1 MATNNSINTNS
12 LTNGQLWIG
21 STGANP
27 VSVVPTSTGSTITI
41 TTGAGSLNFD
51 LTAPVTVANGGT
63 GLTSLTAHGIL
74 IGEGTSAITPIV
86 LTAGEVLI
94 GTTAG
99 DPAAATLTAGTG
111 ISISSVS
118 GSITISNTGS
128 AEAWVN
134 VTGAAQTIAVNTGY
148 TASNAGS
155 VAFTLPAT
163 AAYGTVFDITTG
175 TTAGGWNIVQLAGQ
189 SIQFGDVA
197 TTTGITGSLASTNK
211 GDSIHVLCTVANTT
225 FQVLSSTGNITYV

>member
-27 VSVVPTSTGSTITI
+27 VSAAPTSSGSSLTI

-51 LTAPVTVANGGT
+51 IAAPVSVANGGT
-63 GLTSLTAHGIL
+63 GATSLTAHGIL

-86 LTAGEVLI
+86 LTAGQVLI
-94 GTTAG
+94 GTTAS

-118 GSITISNTGS
+118 GSITITNTATG
-128 AEAWVN
+128 EAWTD
-134 VTGAAQTIAVNTGY
+134 VTAATQTIATGNGY

-163 AAYGTVFDITTG
+163 AVYGSIFEITTG
-175 TTAGGWNIVQLAGQ
+175 TTSGGWNIVQLAGQ
-189 SIQFGDVA
+189 SIQFGDVV
-197 TTTGITGSLASTNK
+197 TTTGITGSLASTQK
-211 GDSIHVLCTVANTT
+211 GDSIRVLCTVANTT
-225 FQVLSSTGNITYV
+225 FQVLGSTGNITYV